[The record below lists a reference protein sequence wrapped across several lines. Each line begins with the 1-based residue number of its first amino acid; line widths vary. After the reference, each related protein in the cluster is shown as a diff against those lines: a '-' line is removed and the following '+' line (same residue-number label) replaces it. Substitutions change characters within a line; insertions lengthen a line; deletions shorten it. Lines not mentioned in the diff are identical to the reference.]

1 MEDAIIGRHAER
13 EVLRDLL
20 ESSRPELLALYGRR
34 RVGKTFL
41 INEFFEDSG
50 VLLEVVG
57 TVDSS
62 PEVQL
67 ARYAV
72 ELANTFPGIPKDT
85 VFPTWDRALMALV
98 EAVDGVMEHRAGQKI
113 TLFFDEAPWLDAGKS
128 GFLPALAYVWNKHF
142 SRRKYGDLVVVVC
155 GSAAS
160 WIIDR
165 VVDSKGGLHNRVTET
180 MRLAPFDLAE
190 TRQYLEARGVRLE
203 PMHLLE
209 VYMALG
215 GVAAY
220 LGNVKPGM
228 SSAQIINQLCFTGG
242 RYMTEEFGRLF
253 SSLFAKHH
261 NHVKIVRALASA
273 PRGLTRDGILQKT
286 GMSNGGETTRF
297 LRELEESG
305 FIALI
310 PSYRQKKKGRFYR
323 LVDEYSLFY
332 LRWMEPARVDALGT
346 LDEHYWQRQCQRA
359 SWLAWAG
366 YAFEGICLKNVDRIK
381 HALGISGVQTT
392 QSSWSHSPGPG
403 EEGPGAQID
412 LVIDRA
418 DRSINLCEIKFVR
431 DELEISARL
440 RRDLERKKE
449 VFRTRTR
456 TRSLLLTTLITSY
469 GVKKGKNYRGIVDN
483 QLTMDCLF

>member
-1 MEDAIIGRHAER
+1 MEGSIIGRE
-13 EVLRDLL
+13 EETGILRGLM
-20 ESSRPELLALYGRR
+20 ESDRPELLALYGRR

-41 INEFFEDSG
+41 IIEFFEDKG
-50 VLLEVVG
+50 ILLEVVG
-57 TVDSS
+57 AVDAA
-62 PEVQL
+62 PDLQL

-72 ELANTFPGIPKDT
+72 ELANKFANIPKDT
-85 VFPTWDRALMALV
+85 AFDTWDQALQALV
-98 EAVDGVMEHRAGQKI
+98 EAVDRVLESRGDERI
-113 TLFFDEAPWLDAGKS
+113 TLFFDEAPWLDARGS
-128 GFLPALAYVWNKHF
+128 GFLSALGYVWNKHF
-142 SRRKYGDLVVVVC
+142 CKSRYQNLVVVVC

-160 WIIDR
+160 WIIDK

-190 TRQYLEARGVRLE
+190 TRRYLVSRGVLLE
-203 PMHLLE
+203 PMHVLE

-220 LGNVKPGM
+220 LSNVRPGL
-228 SSAQIINQLCFTGG
+228 SSAQIINQLCFSGG
-242 RYMTEEFGRLF
+242 RNLTEEFGRLF
-253 SSLFAKHH
+253 SSLFSKHH

-273 PRGLTRDGILQKT
+273 PRGLTRERILKKT
-286 GMSNGGETTRF
+286 GLSNGGETTRF

-310 PSYRQKKKGRFYR
+310 PSYRQKKRGRLYR

-332 LRWMEPARVDALGT
+332 LKWIEPAQTDNLGSI
-346 LDEHYWQRQCQRA
+346 DEHYWLRQCQRS

-381 HALGISGVQTT
+381 QALGISGVQTT
-392 QSSWSHSPGPG
+392 QSSWSFSAAKD

-418 DRSINLCEIKFVR
+418 DRTINLCELKFVR
-431 DELEISARL
+431 HELEISASY
-440 RRDLERKKE
+440 RRALERKKE
-449 VFRTRTR
+449 VFRQRTG

-469 GVKKGKNYRGIVDN
+469 GAKKGKNYRGIVDN